1 MIIIPTEKRF
11 DWKHAP
17 LVLISIVLINIIIYV
32 AYQSGDD
39 QKQNQALN
47 SYFKSNF
54 IKTEWPLFEKYLQQN
69 QEQQLSDDLSS
80 SEDIIKAQYILTRVD
95 FYDYL
100 ESYHSDIA
108 LERERVQIQNTMES
122 ISYIA
127 FGLYPEKFS
136 IVTLFTHQFLHG
148 DLMHLLGN
156 LFFLIVCG
164 FAVEAAIGHWRF
176 LAFYLGAGVAG
187 GLMHSF
193 FGQLANMPLV
203 GASGAIS
210 GVMAMYVSV
219 FRLRKIE
226 FFYWFF
232 VFVGYFRVPALLI
245 LPFYIGK
252 EAYDFFFNDGSNV
265 AFMAHI
271 GGFIAGFVAIVACLL
286 INPKMID
293 SEYIEEDQSIDPY
306 QHDLAEVYRY
316 LERFQFA
323 KAKEC
328 LEIFIKKY
336 GTNFDLSL
344 LHYQLSSIHP
354 DLDTPKILKNLF
366 TFHKLTDAQII
377 RQHKVWRDN
386 PNFHEQLS
394 PDLKTQLALNLAK
407 LPDPRDAQVICEQL
421 LETHYRDPSLAV
433 LARRLSQ
440 AYENNQEPA
449 KAKQFNTLAEQL
461 LAGTY

>member
-1 MIIIPTEKRF
+1 MSESGQRT
-11 DWKHAP
+11 
-17 LVLISIVLINIIIYV
+17 V
-32 AYQSGDD
+32 AV
-39 QKQNQALN
+39 
-47 SYFKSNF
+47 FK
-54 IKTEWPLFEKYLQQN
+54 
-69 QEQQLSDDLSS
+69 
-80 SEDIIKAQYILTRVD
+80 
-95 FYDYL
+95 
-100 ESYHSDIA
+100 
-108 LERERVQIQNTMES
+108 NT
-122 ISYIA
+122 
-127 FGLYPEKFS
+127 
-136 IVTLFTHQFLHG
+136 V
-148 DLMHLLGN
+148 
-156 LFFLIVCG
+156 
-164 FAVEAAIGHWRF
+164 
-176 LAFYLGAGVAG
+176 
-187 GLMHSF
+187 
-193 FGQLANMPLV
+193 GQLANMPLV